1 MTGVVDVV
9 IVGAG
14 AAGAAVA
21 WRLSEMPQ
29 LRVVCLEQGEFVDP
43 QKYPS
48 TTPFWE
54 HAKTSTHHPSPN
66 VRAGRFDYPI
76 DDSDSPIGI
85 ANYNAVGGS
94 TILFS
99 GHFPRF
105 HPSDFRVR
113 SLDGVAE
120 DWPFSY
126 YDLEPYYKI
135 NDEMMGVSG
144 FSGDPAYPEIEG
156 MMPPVPLG
164 VMGERIAKGFNKLGW
179 HWWPAYSAI
188 ITRGEKGRGACV
200 NLGPCNTGCAQ
211 GAKSSVDVSYWP
223 AALGNGVELRT
234 RSRVEN
240 LVFDRTGQL
249 IGVRYFD
256 GDNVSRLQEA
266 RYVILACNGVGT
278 PRLLLNSANESFPNG
293 VANSSDMVGRNLML
307 HPCGYVEGVFAED
320 LQSDLGPQGCVLLS
334 QQFYE
339 SDPSRGFLRGYT
351 IQALR
356 GPGPLESA
364 VSGTMRGE
372 IPWGKGFHS
381 AFKSRYNRTAN
392 MAVIAEDLPDPE
404 NRVTL
409 RYDLRDGSGIPVP
422 KVTYRLS
429 DNSRRILSHGLSRG
443 REVLTS
449 AGALK
454 TTGFGPVRN
463 TGWHLMGTT
472 RMGSDPARSVVDPF
486 GRAHDV
492 MNLSVADSSVFVTS
506 GAVNP
511 TSTLQA
517 IALRVA
523 DGVKQRFFGCM

>member
-21 WRLSEMPQ
+21 WRLSELPQ

-126 YDLEPYYKI
+126 HDLEPYYKI
-135 NDEMMGVSG
+135 NDEMMGISG
-144 FSGDPAYPEIEG
+144 FSGDPAYPEIEA

-188 ITRGEKGRGACV
+188 VTRNRSGRAACA

-211 GAKSSVDVSYWP
+211 GAKSSVDVAYWP
-223 AALGNGVELRT
+223 VALRNGVELRT
-234 RSRVEN
+234 RSRVER
-240 LVFDRTGQL
+240 LVCDKTGR
-249 IGVRYFD
+249 ITGVRYFD
-256 GDNVSRLQEA
+256 GDNVSRVQDC

-278 PRLLLNSANESFPNG
+278 PRLLLNSANEFFPNG

-307 HPCGYVEGVFAED
+307 HPCGYVEGVFAEN
-320 LQSDLGPQGCVLLS
+320 LQSDFGPQGCVLLS
-334 QQFYE
+334 QEFYE
-339 SDPSRGFLRGYT
+339 SDISRGFLRGYT

-356 GPGPLESA
+356 GPGPLEAA
-364 VSGTMRGE
+364 VAGTMRGE
-372 IPWGKGFHS
+372 IPWGRGFYS
-381 AFKSRYNRTAN
+381 AFKSRYNFTAN
-392 MAVIAEDLPDPE
+392 MAVIAEDLPDPT
-404 NRVTL
+404 NRITL
-409 RYDLRDGSGIPVP
+409 HRSLRDSSGIPAP

-429 DNSRRILSHGLSRG
+429 DNSRRILAHGLSRG
-443 REVLTS
+443 REVLLAAGSVKTS
-449 AGALK
+449 
-454 TTGFGPVRN
+454 GFGPVRD
-463 TGWHLMGTT
+463 TGWHLMGTA
-472 RMGSDPARSVVDPF
+472 RMGKDPSTSVVDSF
-486 GRAHDV
+486 GCSHDV
-492 MNLSVADSSVFVTS
+492 RNLSIADSSVFVTS

-517 IALRVA
+517 VALRVA
-523 DGVKQRFFGCM
+523 DGVKRNFFEYK